1 MPAFGALSSSVLSPL
16 PSVEDVVPLLLM
28 QFVMP
33 RLVDMHRRPP
43 LSEKKERGR
52 CVGIRGIGATKDWHK
67 SRHEKLWLGYK
78 VNKLSK

>member
-1 MPAFGALSSSVLSPL
+1 
-16 PSVEDVVPLLLM
+16 
-28 QFVMP
+28 MP